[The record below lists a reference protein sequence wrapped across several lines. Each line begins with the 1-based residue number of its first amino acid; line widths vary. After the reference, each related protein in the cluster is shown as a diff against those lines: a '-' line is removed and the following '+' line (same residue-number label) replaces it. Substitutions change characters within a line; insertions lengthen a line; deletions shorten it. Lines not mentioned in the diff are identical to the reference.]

1 MGVVQRSVNERRL
14 AHVREIR
21 EQFYGDDKTDE
32 EVIAE
37 QQARIQ
43 ELTAEVEQLR
53 ELLRPTQRPEPED
66 PASRRTFDFY
76 RD

>member
-1 MGVVQRSVNERRL
+1 MGVTEPSANERRL

-21 EQFYGDDKTDE
+21 REFYGPDQSSDE
-32 EVIAE
+32 IIAE
-37 QQARIQ
+37 QQARIR
-43 ELTAEVEQLR
+43 ELTEEVERLR
-53 ELLRPTQRPEPED
+53 DILYPAARPEPED

>member
-1 MGVVQRSVNERRL
+1 MGVVEPSANKRRL

-21 EQFYGDDKTDE
+21 DQFYGSDKSDDE
-32 EVIAE
+32 IIAE
-37 QQARIQ
+37 QQARIR
-43 ELTAEVEQLR
+43 ELTAEVERLR
-53 ELLRPTQRPEPED
+53 EILNPSPRPEPED